1 MKWKKLLM
9 KKNPLLIQTKNN
21 KKKVQWNEESI
32 KLLFLFLIGR
42 KAEVN
47 QLM

>member
-1 MKWKKLLM
+1 M
-9 KKNPLLIQTKNN
+9 KKNPLLNQTKII

-32 KLLFLFLIGR
+32 KLLLSFLIER

>member
-1 MKWKKLLM
+1 MEETFNEKEPSTK
-9 KKNPLLIQTKNN
+9 PDKNN

-32 KLLFLFLIGR
+32 KLLLLFL
-42 KAEVN
+42 N